1 MPPNRPDFL
10 DALDRRDWLRQQAQA
25 AAGLGLWALGWAGCE
40 AQAAEGP
47 AHPAHPAGQREHVLR
62 YAFPTAETGF
72 DPAQLSDIYSRTVT
86 ANIFEALYE
95 YDHLARPF
103 LIRPCLAAAL
113 PEVAENH
120 TRFTIRLRPG
130 VRFQDDAAFG
140 GPGREVTAEDWIYS
154 FKRIYDPALK
164 SPSQP
169 TLEEQG
175 IVGLRELREAALSA
189 KRPFDYDAPVPGL
202 VALDRHTLQI
212 RLRAPRPRL
221 LYALAAPDVWG
232 VVAREVVQRYGDR
245 IMEHPV
251 GTGPFRLV
259 SWRRSSQ
266 IVLERNPTYR
276 ERRYDAQ
283 PAADDAEGQ
292 AILAR
297 LRGRRL
303 PMLERIEIA
312 VIEEAQPR
320 WLAFLAGEQD
330 LLQIV
335 PPEFVGQA
343 IPGGRLA
350 PNLVKRGIA
359 AQRVPAADVF
369 LQVFNMEDPLVGG
382 LAPERVALRRAIAL
396 GYDIDREIALVRR
409 GEAIA
414 AQQLTAPGTFGFDPA
429 LRSDATRHD
438 LSRARAL
445 LDLYGWRDR
454 DGDGWR
460 EQPDGRP
467 FTLQLLSQSDQTT
480 RSMDEIF
487 KKNLDALGLR
497 LELKIGQWAENLKA
511 ARAGRF
517 MMWRVGSSSST
528 PDGQGAMERA
538 YSGAI
543 GKGNLARAKL
553 PGFDAV
559 YERLQALP
567 DGPERQ
573 ALFREAN
580 RIALAYLPYRTTVH
594 RILCDLS
601 HSGLIGYRRP
611 TCWLD
616 WWKHVDVG
624 RV

>member
-414 AQQLTAPGTFGFDPA
+414 AQQLT
-429 LRSDATRHD
+429 
-438 LSRARAL
+438 
-445 LDLYGWRDR
+445 
-454 DGDGWR
+454 
-460 EQPDGRP
+460 
-467 FTLQLLSQSDQTT
+467 
-480 RSMDEIF
+480 
-487 KKNLDALGLR
+487 
-497 LELKIGQWAENLKA
+497 
-511 ARAGRF
+511 
-517 MMWRVGSSSST
+517 
-528 PDGQGAMERA
+528 
-538 YSGAI
+538 
-543 GKGNLARAKL
+543 
-553 PGFDAV
+553 
-559 YERLQALP
+559 
-567 DGPERQ
+567 
-573 ALFREAN
+573 
-580 RIALAYLPYRTTVH
+580 
-594 RILCDLS
+594 
-601 HSGLIGYRRP
+601 
-611 TCWLD
+611 
-616 WWKHVDVG
+616 
-624 RV
+624 